1 MTGKN
6 KILEKMVDIL
16 AGKVVLDGGG
26 AGTTEEGMAMKYF
39 LGSIQRYLNRKPS
52 ECIIRLKQIGKR
64 EYYGEIY
71 IPEED
76 FKRGGK

>member
-1 MTGKN
+1 MTEKD

-16 AGKVVLDGGG
+16 AGKVVLDEGG

-39 LGSIQRYLNRKPS
+39 LGNIQGYLNREPS